1 MTITSTF
8 EWLFLFSSQQKIYNV
23 VNAIIKHPLNQPF
36 GHHFT
41 SSQMGV
47 YPIINLYRGWFIALG
62 LRYYVYIQYI
72 HTLIVIASAP
82 RSCFRLV
89 VGTTNKTLQPFGL

>member
-1 MTITSTF
+1 M
-8 EWLFLFSSQQKIYNV
+8 E
-23 VNAIIKHPLNQPF
+23 
-36 GHHFT
+36 
-41 SSQMGV
+41 V

-62 LRYYVYIQYI
+62 LPYYVYIQYI
-72 HTLIVIASAP
+72 HTLIVIASAR